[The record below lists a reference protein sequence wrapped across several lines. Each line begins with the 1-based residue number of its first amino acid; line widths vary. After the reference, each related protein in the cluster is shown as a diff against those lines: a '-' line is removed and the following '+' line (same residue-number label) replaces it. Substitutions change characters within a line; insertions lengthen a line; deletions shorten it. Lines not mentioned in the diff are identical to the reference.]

1 MLECCTSDIEPDCQ
15 LFGNSTMHNI
25 NRKIFLQQM
34 TALLGAGVYAQNS
47 LAQSTW
53 PNKPIHF
60 IVPFAPGG
68 ANDLIARAGAE
79 GAGKALNQTIIIDNK
94 PGAGATVGADF
105 VAKSAA
111 DGYTFL
117 ISAAGIISNSMI
129 KKSMP
134 YKDSDLVPVAMIALA
149 PSVIIVPANSPYTTL
164 KEFIAKSKTD
174 KGLNFATAG
183 TGSTPHFVAE
193 LLNIKAGANL
203 RVIPYKSG
211 SESLA
216 AVVGG
221 QVDAT
226 SEASIV
232 VMPHIKSG
240 KVRALATTWTHRL
253 SQLPDVTTAYELGY
267 TDIQIAHWAGLHAPR
282 GTPQAI
288 IQSMAS
294 AIDAAMKNPTISDRL
309 KNVAIEP
316 IGGTQASFEEFVTQ
330 ERGRL
335 QSVVKLTG
343 MTDE

>member
-1 MLECCTSDIEPDCQ
+1 MKVITQAFILC
-15 LFGNSTMHNI
+15 FGLLSYQASFAQAASFP
-25 NRKIFLQQM
+25 NRQIKII
-34 TALLGAGVYAQNS
+34 S
-47 LAQSTW
+47 
-53 PNKPIHF
+53 
-60 IVPFAPGG
+60 PFATGG
-68 ANDLIARAGAE
+68 IADGFSR
-79 GAGKALNQTIIIDNK
+79 IIAQGLSEAYGQPVIVENK
-94 PGAGATVGADF
+94 TGGGGNIGADF

-267 TDIQIAHWAGLHAPR
+267 TDIQIAHWAGLHAPK

-294 AIDAAMKNPTISDRL
+294 AIDAAMKNPTIVERL

>member
-1 MLECCTSDIEPDCQ
+1 MQS
-15 LFGNSTMHNI
+15 I
-25 NRKIFLQQM
+25 NRKIFLQQL
-34 TALLGAGVYAQNS
+34 TALLGAGAYTHNT
-47 LAQSTW
+47 LAQSSW

-79 GAGKALNQTIIIDNK
+79 GASKALKQVVIIDNK
-94 PGAGATVGADF
+94 PGAGATVGADY
-105 VAKSAA
+105 VAKSAP

-134 YKDSDLVPVAMIALA
+134 YKDADLVPVAMIALA
-149 PSVIIVPANSPYTTL
+149 PSVIIVPANSPYTSL
-164 KEFIAKSKTD
+164 QDFIAKSKTN

-203 RVIPYKSG
+203 RVITYKSG

-294 AIDAAMKNPTISDRL
+294 AIDSAMKDPNIVERL
-309 KNVAIEP
+309 KNVSIEP

-330 ERGRL
+330 ERARL
-335 QSVVKLTG
+335 QVVVKATG
-343 MTDE
+343 MTEE

>member
-1 MLECCTSDIEPDCQ
+1 
-15 LFGNSTMHNI
+15 MHNI
-25 NRKIFLQQM
+25 KRKHFLQQLS
-34 TALLGAGVYAQNS
+34 ALLGMGLGMPTSFAQAS
-47 LAQSTW
+47 W
-53 PNKPIHF
+53 PAKPIHF

-79 GAGKALNQTIIIDNK
+79 GAGKALNQTVIIDNK

-134 YKDSDLVPVAMIALA
+134 YKDTDLVPVAMIALA
-149 PSVIIVPANSPYTTL
+149 PSVIIVPANSPVTSL
-164 KEFIAKSKTD
+164 KDLIAKSKTD

-211 SESLA
+211 
-216 AVVGG
+216 
-221 QVDAT
+221 
-226 SEASIV
+226 
-232 VMPHIKSG
+232 

-253 SQLPDVTTAYELGY
+253 SQLPDVTTAFELGY

-282 GTPQAI
+282 GTPPAI

-294 AIDAAMKNPTISDRL
+294 AIDSAMKNPVIVERL

-316 IGGTQASFEEFVTQ
+316 IGGTQSSFEEFVTQ
-330 ERGRL
+330 ERARL

-343 MTDE
+343 MSDE